1 MAGLVPAIHAFVRTK
16 SQQGVDARD
25 KRGHDDGKMH
35 SGGTPMTRHHYAIR
49 TALLAGTVL
58 AWPAMAADV
67 TPERL
72 LNADREP
79 QNWLMNH
86 RTYDGQRYSPLARIN
101 RDNVKNLKVAYA
113 VPLGGGAGNEFTNAT
128 PLAEDGFLY
137 VTDSW
142 NVLYKIDGRS
152 GDVGRIVWRMDPKQD
167 RQMRTRGAA
176 LTGNLV
182 ISGAGG
188 FGTAP
193 RIIATDKESGKVV
206 WETSFPDAPDATITA
221 APLVIKDKIIFGAA
235 NGDQGVRDWMA
246 GLDAATGKRLWLKYT
261 IPAPG
266 EAGSETWKGN
276 TNAWQTGGGAVW
288 VTGTYDPATNQTFW
302 GTGNPVPMFD
312 PTYRPGDNLYT
323 NSAISYDPD
332 TGKMNWY
339 FQFTPGDM
347 WDYDEV
353 GTHILIDA
361 NISGQARKLIT
372 HSARNGF
379 LYTMERANGQTVM
392 AKPYME
398 VNWTKGIDQKTGK
411 PIDYDPG
418 KDIQTYAGVGN
429 LTPGAPLKKV
439 CPSQAG
445 GNNYWPSSYSPKTN
459 LLYIPALSNCVT
471 VTIDREKHNAQR
483 GWNGG
488 LSQTE
493 DRWESNLTAVDPLT
507 GEIKNNV
514 HLRYPN
520 YSGTLA
526 TGGGVVF
533 LALLDG
539 TVAAYD
545 DTTLVELWKI
555 NVGSGFSAPPM
566 TFEVGGKQY
575 VGIVSGPSPVAKG
588 RLVNTPELKEQRNA
602 LVLYVFG
609 L

>member
-1 MAGLVPAIHAFVRTK
+1 MRTTFAT
-16 SQQGVDARD
+16 SIIACIALAA
-25 KRGHDDGKMH
+25 
-35 SGGTPMTRHHYAIR
+35 GTPVR
-49 TALLAGTVL
+49 AG
-58 AWPAMAADV
+58 DV
-67 TPERL
+67 TYERL
-72 LNADREP
+72 VNPEP

-86 RTYDGQRYSPLARIN
+86 HDYAAQRYSALSTIN
-101 RDNVKNLKVAYA
+101 KSNVKGLRLAFAVA
-113 VPLGGGAGNEFTNAT
+113 LGGTSGNENLTAT
-128 PLAEDGFLY
+128 PLVDDGFMY
-137 VTDSW
+137 VPDAW
-142 NVLYKIDGRS
+142 GVVYKIDVRS
-152 GDVGRIVWRMDPKQD
+152 GRQGDIVWKMDPGQEKID
-167 RQMRTRGAA
+167 RNRGVA
-176 LTGNLV
+176 LWGNLI
-182 ISGAGG
+182 ISVTSHDG
-188 FGTAP
+188 
-193 RIIATDKESGKVV
+193 RVIATDRDTGKIV
-206 WETSFPDAPDATITA
+206 WERNLRDQPTMTLNA
-221 APLVIKDKIIFGAA
+221 APLALKDSILVGASG
-235 NGDQGVRDWMA
+235 GDGGSRNWVTS
-246 GLDAATGKRLWLKYT
+246 LDAKTGNVLWKT
-261 IPAPG
+261 HSVPAPG
-266 EAGSETWKGN
+266 EPGSETWKDKN
-276 TNAWQTGGGAVW
+276 NAWQTGGGAFY
-288 VTGTYDPATNQTFW
+288 VTGSYDPATNISYW
-302 GTGNPVPMFD
+302 GAGNPTPKYD
-312 PTYRPGDNLYT
+312 SSYRPGDNLFT

-332 TGKMNWY
+332 TGAMNWY

-353 GTHILIDA
+353 GTHILIDGNVA
-361 NISGQARKLIT
+361 GEPRKLIT

-379 LYTMERANGQTVM
+379 LYTMDRFNGQTVL

-411 PIDYDPG
+411 PLDYDPT
-418 KDIQTYAGVGN
+418 KDIQTYAGIGN
-429 LTPGAPLKKV
+429 LVPGEPLKRV

-445 GNNYWPSSYSPKTN
+445 GNNYWPSSYSPKTK

-471 VTIDREKHNAQR
+471 VTIDREKHTAQR

-493 DRWESNLTAVDPLT
+493 ERWESNLTAADPLT
-507 GEIKNNV
+507 GEVKKSV

-545 DTTLVELWKI
+545 DTSLDELWKI

-566 TFEVGGKQY
+566 TFEVNGKQY
-575 VGIVSGPSPVAKG
+575 VAIVSGPSPVAKG

>member
-1 MAGLVPAIHAFVRTK
+1 MARCNRT
-16 SQQGVDARD
+16 
-25 KRGHDDGKMH
+25 
-35 SGGTPMTRHHYAIR
+35 IR
-49 TALLAGTVL
+49 AALLAGSMLAAWPVL
-58 AWPAMAADV
+58 AAEV

-72 LNADREP
+72 VNADKEP

-86 RTYDGQRYSPLARIN
+86 RTYDGQRFSPLDRIN
-101 RDNVKNLKVAYA
+101 KGNVKGLKLAYA
-113 VPLGGGAGNEFTNAT
+113 VALGGGAGNEFTNAT

-142 NVLYKIDGRS
+142 GVLYKIDATS

-176 LTGNLV
+176 LSGNLV
-182 ISGAGG
+182 ITGAGG
-188 FGTAP
+188 FGNSP
-193 RIIATDKESGKVV
+193 RIIATDKETGKVV
-206 WETSFPDAPDATITA
+206 WETSFSDTPDVTFTA
-221 APLVIKDKIIFGAA
+221 APLAIKDKIIVGAA
-235 NGDQGVRDWMA
+235 NGDQGVRDWISA
-246 GLDAATGKRLWLKYT
+246 LDAKTGNRLWRQFT

-266 EAGSETWKGN
+266 EPGSETWKGN

-288 VTGTYDPATNQTFW
+288 VTGTYDPATNQTIW

-312 PTYRPGDNLYT
+312 PYYRPGDNLFT

-339 FQFTPGDM
+339 FQFTPGDI

-353 GTHILIDA
+353 GTHILIDGVVQ
-361 NISGQARKLIT
+361 GQPRKLFT

-379 LYTMERANGQTVM
+379 LYTMDRFNGQTVL
-392 AKPYME
+392 AKPYTE

-411 PIDYDPG
+411 PLDYDPT

-429 LTPGAPLKKV
+429 LVPGEPLKKV

-445 GNNYWPSSYSPKTN
+445 GNNYWPSSYSQRTK
-459 LLYIPALSNCVT
+459 LLYIPSLSNCVT
-471 VTIDREKHNAQR
+471 ITIDREKHTKER

-488 LSQTE
+488 LSQTA
-493 DRWESNLTAVDPLT
+493 DRWESNLTAADPLT
-507 GEIKNNV
+507 GEVKKTV

-526 TGGGVVF
+526 TGGGLVF
-533 LALLDG
+533 NALLDG

-545 DTTLVELWKI
+545 DTTLDELWKI

-566 TFEVGGKQY
+566 TFAVNGKQY
-575 VGIVSGPSPVAKG
+575 VAIVSGPSPVSRA
-588 RLVNTPELKEQRNA
+588 RLINTPELKEQRNA